1 MIFLK
6 GELRKGT
13 IMKSMSKSK
22 LLGLLMILAL
32 AVAAYPADVA
42 EEVEGE
48 IRETGQKEVLTTL
61 EQRMLKKISIDF
73 RNTPIDDV
81 IRIMAEQAD
90 VDIVKSP
97 QVTGNVTATLTN
109 VPLGEALDN
118 VLAAH
123 GYGYITGTNMI
134 RIAPVS
140 EIDVKA
146 ERLDSKIYH
155 ITYANVEE
163 VEKALKK
170 FISSRGSLSAN
181 PGTSHIIVTDT
192 ETNIKAINT
201 FIEEI
206 DRITPQVLIETRV
219 YDITSRDRL
228 DLGVEW
234 DVGRRTT
241 YVAGEPVGGKTDP
254 FIVSGWEGGTNKTQ
268 ESTLGFFRFGL
279 LNGSIDLDV
288 QLRAEEEN
296 IDAKLLA
303 NPRILVL
310 DNETAFF
317 DIVTENPYIER
328 TITGDIITE
337 TVKFKNVG
345 VKLEVT
351 PHVTREGMLRLHIL
365 PEFSVV
371 VSRVVAGSSDVPVV
385 DTRKMNTIA
394 LVENNQ
400 TVVLGGLRKKES
412 SQQINK
418 IPLLGDIPVVGG
430 LFRFEGDDTVVN
442 ELVVFLTPYIITRRP
457 TMSESE
463 INAYEVTEF
472 DGPPVK
478 VSRFE
483 KKESAE

>member
-1 MIFLK
+1 
-6 GELRKGT
+6 
-13 IMKSMSKSK
+13 
-22 LLGLLMILAL
+22 MILAL
-32 AVAAYPADVA
+32 ALAAYPADVA
-42 EEVEGE
+42 EEVEGVTE
-48 IRETGQKEVLTTL
+48 DAGQREVLTTL

-81 IRIMAEQAD
+81 IRIMADQAD

-109 VPLGEALDN
+109 VPLEEALDN

-123 GYGYITGTNMI
+123 GYGYVTGKNMI
-134 RIAPVS
+134 RIAPVG
-140 EIDVKA
+140 EIDIKA
-146 ERLDSKIYH
+146 EKLDSKVYH
-155 ITYANVEE
+155 ITYANVVE

-170 FISSRGSLSAN
+170 FISGRGSLSSN

-201 FIEEI
+201 FIDEI
-206 DRITPQVLIETRV
+206 DKITPQVLIETRV

-234 DVGRRTT
+234 DVGRRTD
-241 YVAGEPVGGKTDP
+241 YLNGEPVGGKTDP
-254 FIVSGWEGGTNKTQ
+254 FIVSGFEGATNQT
-268 ESTLGFFRFGL
+268 EDTLGFFRFGL
-279 LNGSIDLDV
+279 LNDSIDLDI
-288 QLRAEEEN
+288 QLKAEEEG

-310 DNETAFF
+310 DNESAFF

-328 TITGDIITE
+328 TISGDMITE

-345 VKLEVT
+345 VKLQVT

-371 VSRVVAGSSDVPVV
+371 VSRVVVGESSVPVV
-385 DTRKMNTIA
+385 DTRKMDTIA
-394 LVENNQ
+394 LVEDNQ

-412 SQQINK
+412 GIQVNK
-418 IPLLGDIPVVGG
+418 IPLLGDLPVLGG

-442 ELVVFLTPYIITRRP
+442 ELVVFLTPYIVTHP

-463 INAYEVTEF
+463 REAYKVTEF

-478 VSRFE
+478 VSRFD
-483 KKESAE
+483 KKESEK